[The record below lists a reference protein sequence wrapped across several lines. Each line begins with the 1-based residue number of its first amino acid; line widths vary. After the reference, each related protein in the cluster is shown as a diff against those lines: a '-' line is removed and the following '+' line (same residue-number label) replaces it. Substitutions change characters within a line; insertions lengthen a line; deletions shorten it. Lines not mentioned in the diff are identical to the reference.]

1 MRQGLVLFVTS
12 YFQCHNVF
20 MIFHTH
26 NVYYE
31 ASSHLSGF
39 CFRWWEL
46 SLCKCLKVNP
56 IPNHYLCCLQISFQS
71 IDPFQVLHLCAE
83 LGLPLLQSYTLH
95 HIASSLTSESVS
107 RVLLTSESLL
117 ESCEDDMLKVALQ
130 RVHLDCIS
138 FIQTHTRTVFLSES
152 FLLLPKDTLIT
163 IISDN
168 KVGISIVRIISP
180 VCRSIRHDH
189 I

>member
-1 MRQGLVLFVTS
+1 MQVPESQSHS
-12 YFQCHNVF
+12 YCLPLLSAQINFQCV
-20 MIFHTH
+20 
-26 NVYYE
+26 
-31 ASSHLSGF
+31 
-39 CFRWWEL
+39 
-46 SLCKCLKVNP
+46 
-56 IPNHYLCCLQISFQS
+56 
-71 IDPFQVLHLCAE
+71 DPFQVLHLCSE

-117 ESCEDDMLKVALQ
+117 ETCEDDMLKVALQ
-130 RVHLDCIS
+130 RVHLDCIA

-168 KVGISIVRIISP
+168 KVGILCRKSTIILNNIWSFIVMMVAGS
-180 VCRSIRHDH
+180 VVMHTDSFALVFVFVLWSSM
-189 I
+189 

>member
-1 MRQGLVLFVTS
+1 MQVP
-12 YFQCHNVF
+12 
-20 MIFHTH
+20 
-26 NVYYE
+26 E
-31 ASSHLSGF
+31 SH
-39 CFRWWEL
+39 
-46 SLCKCLKVNP
+46 P
-56 IPNHYLCCLQISFQS
+56 IPPVCLCCLQINFQTV
-71 IDPFQVLHLCAE
+71 DPFQVLHLCSE

-138 FIQTHTRTVFLSES
+138 FIQTHTRTVFLSDS

-168 KVGISIVRIISP
+168 KVRRYTETS
-180 VCRSIRHDH
+180 CKKAEHDH
-189 I
+189 FHGEGGGREGMKEEGRKKMKKREKERALYVGIWVRGSHPLLAC

>member
-1 MRQGLVLFVTS
+1 MQCRILFH
-12 YFQCHNVF
+12 CRNNMF
-20 MIFHTH
+20 MLLCMYTH
-26 NVYYE
+26 NNE
-31 ASSHLSGF
+31 ASSLMWFLFSLVIVIIMQVPESQSHSYYLPLLST
-39 CFRWWEL
+39 
-46 SLCKCLKVNP
+46 
-56 IPNHYLCCLQISFQS
+56 QINFQCV
-71 IDPFQVLHLCAE
+71 DPFQVLHLCSN

-130 RVHLDCIS
+130 RVHLDCIA

-168 KVGISIVRIISP
+168 KVGIIIYRKNIIVFM
-180 VCRSIRHDH
+180 H